1 MTAEVAIMNKLGMS
15 LAADSAITSGRDG
28 VQKVYNSAN
37 KLFSISSAH
46 SVGIMV
52 YGAASFMEVPWDV
65 IIKSYRDYVG
75 EKKLRYLSSY
85 MEDFLAFIKQDGRF
99 NIKDMEEVIIYRSYF
114 DVMKRLIKDVEEE
127 MEEERRQGKELTNK
141 DATRVLDKHID
152 KTQKM
157 FEKKE
162 EIYIEMQLDDFKND
176 FKNVIEEVNDEFISY
191 EIPENISEKLA
202 KLAFV
207 AIQKDH
213 FSAGSTGLVIAGFG
227 EEEIFPQLLN
237 YRLEG
242 FVFGQLKYKKVLEKK
257 ISYSNG
263 RDSGTASITPFAQR
277 EMVDS
282 FMGGIEPNMEDA
294 VLGIVHKVLSTYHQQ
309 LEDYL
314 QLSLTKDQ
322 VSKMEKM
329 GNDVYESIEDA
340 VDEYRQTNYI
350 SPLLGIVRSL
360 PKEELAD
367 MAEALVNLTSFK
379 RRVSRATESVGPP
392 VDVAVITKGDG
403 FVWVKRKNYIDP
415 VLNN

>member
-114 DVMKRLIKDVEEE
+114 DVLKRLIKDVEEE
-127 MEEERRQGKELTNK
+127 MEEERQQGKELTNK
-141 DATRVLDKHID
+141 DATRVLDKHIE
-152 KTQKM
+152 KAQKM
-157 FEKKE
+157 YEKKQ
-162 EIYIEMQLDDFKND
+162 EIYIEMQLDDFKKE
-176 FKNVIEEVNDEFISY
+176 FKTVIQEVNDEFISY
-191 EIPENISEKLA
+191 EIPESISEKLA
-202 KLAFV
+202 KLAFE

-294 VLGIVHKVLSTYHQQ
+294 ILGIVHKVLSTYHQQ

>member
-37 KLFSISSAH
+37 KLFSISNDH

-75 EKKLRYLSSY
+75 DKKLRYLSSY
-85 MEDFLAFIKQDGRF
+85 MEDFIAFIKQDGRF
-99 NIKDMEEVIIYRSYF
+99 NVKEMEEVIIYRSYS
-114 DVMKRLIKDVEEE
+114 DNLKRLIKTVEEE
-127 MEEERRQGKELTNK
+127 LEEERQQGNEVTDD
-141 DATRVLDKHID
+141 DATRLLANQID
-152 KTQKM
+152 KVKK
-157 FEKKE
+157 EYEEKE
-162 EIYIEMQLDDFKND
+162 EIYIDMDLDIFKQE
-176 FKNVIEEVNDEFISY
+176 FHKVIQEVNDDFISY
-191 EIPENISEKLA
+191 NIPDHIREKLSR
-202 KLAFV
+202 FV
-207 AIQKDH
+207 FEVVRKDY
-213 FSAGSTGLVIAGFG
+213 FSLGSTGLVIAGFG

-257 ISYSNG
+257 ISYSNSK
-263 RDSGTASITPFAQR
+263 DSGTAAITPFAQR

-294 VLGIVHKVLSTYHQQ
+294 ILGIVHKVLSTYHQQ
-309 LEDYL
+309 VENYL
-314 QLSLTKDQ
+314 QLSLTEEQ

-340 VDEYRQTNYI
+340 VDEYRQSNYI
-350 SPLLGIVRSL
+350 TPLLGIVRSL